1 MTFQKL
7 RLVVALATV
16 LSAGAAMAATSP
28 NPTNE
33 APDSTTELIQPVDEI
48 LSMHK
53 RGVEPAVI
61 IAWLKTVPE
70 LPRLSAAD
78 LMQLQENA
86 VSPDV
91 MSALILRTMPEN
103 PRLNADDIIQLHE
116 KGVPSDI
123 ISSFIHKGRRMVTQ
137 QAEQAAAATSG
148 KTNKTYWLAMPRS
161 SSVHIIPYRPYY
173 YSPYYRY
180 PHHYYAYPRYYGPSF
195 RYGYGYGHG
204 YCW

>member
-7 RLVVALATV
+7 RLALVAFVV
-16 LSAGAAMAATSP
+16 LSASAATSA
-28 NPTNE
+28 NLTNE
-33 APDSTTELIQPVDEI
+33 SPQAASDLIQSVDEI

-70 LPRLSAAD
+70 MPRISAAD
-78 LMQLQENA
+78 LVQLQENA

-91 MSALILRTMPEN
+91 MSALILRTTPEN

-123 ISSFIHKGRRMVTQ
+123 ISSFIHKGRRIA
-137 QAEQAAAATSG
+137 AEQAQQTEHAAAAASG

-180 PHHYYAYPRYYGPSF
+180 PHHSYAYPRYYGPSF
-195 RYGYGYGHG
+195 SYGYGYGRG